1 VDKKGVEKKEESVP
15 VAPSTSFEMLKP
27 PNNGSSVVHNP
38 DVNQDADQDADQDV
52 DPDVNGNKI
61 LNGRTPKPPIDLF
74 VEVRDIV
81 MEDMRKGVFARF
93 MASDEGRKRLALLS
107 ILDSGGGNR
116 R

>member
-1 VDKKGVEKKEESVP
+1 MDKKGVEKKEESVP
-15 VAPSTSFEMLKP
+15 VAPSTSSEMLKP

-38 DVNQDADQDADQDV
+38 DVNQDADPDV